1 VSTLGRSLGMT
12 TTAEGVETPEQL
24 EAVLSEGYT
33 EVQGYLFGRPRP
45 AEEVAPLLAA
55 QASNVLA
62 VA

>member
-1 VSTLGRSLGMT
+1 MQRDVRVRALFR
-12 TTAEGVETPEQL
+12 AH
-24 EAVLSEGYT
+24 LSEGYT

-55 QASNVLA
+55 QPSNVLA